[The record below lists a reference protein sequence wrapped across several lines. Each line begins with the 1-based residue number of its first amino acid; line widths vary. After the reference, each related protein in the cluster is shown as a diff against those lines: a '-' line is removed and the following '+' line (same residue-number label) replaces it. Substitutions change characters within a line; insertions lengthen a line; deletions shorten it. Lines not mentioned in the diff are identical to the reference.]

1 MNKKLEQIQKTKES
15 IQKLS
20 ERQDELYND
29 LVDELGIDS
38 EDRVKDYV
46 FDYVYNNTQYLW
58 HDIEKEF
65 GDE

>member
-1 MNKKLEQIQKTKES
+1 MNKKLEKIQKTKES

-20 ERQDELYND
+20 DRQDELYND